1 MYEICKNRDINVRDI
16 LARLVCYSKI
26 AYNSSL
32 FWNRVIAISVV
43 LIAIE
48 LFIIINKDSFPVRNV
63 DVVEIKKHPKSMSDI
78 ISDQFDFY

>member
-1 MYEICKNRDINVRDI
+1 MRFVKKRDINVRDI

-43 LIAIE
+43 LIVIE
-48 LFIIINKDSFPVRNV
+48 LFIIINKDSFPVHNV
-63 DVVEIKKHPKSMSDI
+63 DAIEIKRHYNNLDDMMNDEL
-78 ISDQFDFY
+78 DFSW

>member
-1 MYEICKNRDINVRDI
+1 MRFVKNRDINVRDI

-63 DVVEIKKHPKSMSDI
+63 DVVEIKNHPKSVSDI

>member
-1 MYEICKNRDINVRDI
+1 MRFVKNRDINVRDI

-63 DVVEIKKHPKSMSDI
+63 GVVEIKKHPKSMSDI

>member
-1 MYEICKNRDINVRDI
+1 MRFVKNRDINVRDI